1 MAALMLPESII
12 VLSYSNHQL
21 LTTIK
26 QKELEAKY
34 YGVPFVYNARDMHM
48 MSSDVH
54 IIIIMCISWLL
65 LQFLHKRHPIKYRIR
80 VNMQACT
87 CWMFEG

>member
-34 YGVPFVYNARDMHM
+34 
-48 MSSDVH
+48 
-54 IIIIMCISWLL
+54 
-65 LQFLHKRHPIKYRIR
+65 RIR
-80 VNMQACT
+80 VNMQVCT
-87 CWMFEG
+87 CCMLEG